1 MRKTDLTPAQTIKR
15 IAEIAT
21 DVAYQA
27 GVGSSELAG
36 QFVSILTTHPELTD
50 KFLVDGLGAF
60 EDGDWTKP
68 ELGCLSWCAKNG
80 TIMTPA
86 EMRTRKKQPDS

>member
-1 MRKTDLTPAQTIKR
+1 MRRTDLTPAQAIKR

-21 DVAYQA
+21 DVAWHA
-27 GVGSSELAG
+27 GVSSSELAG

-50 KFLVDGLGAF
+50 KFLVDGICAF

-68 ELGCLSWCAKNG
+68 ELGCLSWCATNG
-80 TIMTPA
+80 TIVTPE
-86 EMRTRKKQPDS
+86 EMRKRKKQPRG